1 MPGVNEADRS
11 LAADKSLA
19 KFKQAK
25 TKATTKKKLGRKTEE
40 VGKAAPKK
48 KLKKRM
54 SRLFSDNFEA
64 VLGSSREYEL
74 RDEAGPLPV
83 LKPEVTL
90 KAIHADDSDAR
101 MLGLVYSIDGE
112 LDWDSIGGLL
122 RFF

>member
-1 MPGVNEADRS
+1 MPGVIEADRS

-25 TKATTKKKLGRKTEE
+25 KKATTKKKLGRKTEE

-48 KLKKRM
+48 KLKESA

-64 VLGSSREYEL
+64 EREYEL